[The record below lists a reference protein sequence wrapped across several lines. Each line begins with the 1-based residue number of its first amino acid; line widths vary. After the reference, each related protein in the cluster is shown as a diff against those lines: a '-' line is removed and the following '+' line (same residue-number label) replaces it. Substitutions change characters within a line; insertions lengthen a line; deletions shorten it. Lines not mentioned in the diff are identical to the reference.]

1 MIFFIENGSK
11 STLSFTYFYHYRTNT
26 QRSNRKF
33 GVFIYLSNLFIYLFL
48 IDNLLLFRY
57 RREALYKTTQVLNCI
72 RRLRSVIIRPS
83 KLDISTEMLNC
94 LQQVKTP
101 KSNKKNKKT

>member
-1 MIFFIENGSK
+1 MFKQKVCIFYLFIK
-11 STLSFTYFYHYRTNT
+11 
-26 QRSNRKF
+26 
-33 GVFIYLSNLFIYLFL
+33 FIYLFIHL
-48 IDNLLLFRY
+48 DNLLLIRS

-101 KSNKKNKKT
+101 KTSKKNKKT